1 MSPCFASCH
10 CKFLRGCVL
19 VFRLAFFVM
28 LDFHCFSRDSFIYI
42 YILLVVVVA
51 CLANLYI
58 ALDFRAFTA
67 SLLVSLSRWIL
78 AVKAYY
84 LLSLASSVR

>member
-1 MSPCFASCH
+1 MY
-10 CKFLRGCVL
+10 FLLLLLPDL
-19 VFRLAFFVM
+19 V
-28 LDFHCFSRDSFIYI
+28 
-42 YILLVVVVA
+42 
-51 CLANLYI
+51 NLYK

-67 SLLVSLSRWIL
+67 SLLVSLSRWVL